1 MKLTKYLFIF
11 VCLMFIS
18 LTSNAKNAQTY
29 KDKIEN
35 NFIPQK
41 PTVHLAYLITYKVW
55 FIKLASIAKATV
67 DSTEGIWI
75 DENTSETNR
84 ACMVILSYYT
94 FDQERDGDRN
104 RVSLNDQI
112 LTVLTMPELDTI
124 LYLKDTDEYM
134 NPLFKTP
141 TLSKSFEVYEM
152 MDDGSLD
159 YFSEDFITGNISTN
173 MDGAADLIEQGK
185 GISSNIKL
193 ISEMYYGK
201 RDFVTHDSDY
211 RVHFNVDGVVKPF
224 SVKSTKEKA
233 PVKLAGKNPDSIKV
247 RAQLAKEAKGKG
259 GAMNL
264 WAAPFRDIAALLEDE
279 VLIETCKGQAEW
291 SVVPLV
297 MDYDL
302 KLGFIRCSIN
312 NITVNDDNK

>member
-1 MKLTKYLFIF
+1 MKLTKYFFICI
-11 VCLMFIS
+11 CLMFIS
-18 LTSNAKNAQTY
+18 LNTNAKDAQTY
-29 KDKIEN
+29 KDKIAN

-41 PTVHLAYLITYKVW
+41 PTVHMEYLITYKVW

-67 DSTEGIWI
+67 DTTEGIWI
-75 DENTSETNR
+75 DEDTSKTNK
-84 ACMVILSYYT
+84 ACIVQLSYYT

-104 RVSLNDQI
+104 RISLNDQI

-124 LYLKDTDEYM
+124 LYIKDTDEYM

-141 TLSKSFEVYEM
+141 TLSKNFEVYEM
-152 MDDGSLD
+152 MEDGSLD
-159 YFSEDFITGNISTN
+159 YFSEDFITGNVSTN

-201 RDFVTHDSDY
+201 KDFITHDSDY

-233 PVKLAGKNPDSIKV
+233 PVKLSGKRPDSIKI
-247 RAQLAKEAKGKG
+247 RAQLAKEATGKG

-264 WAAPFRDIAALLEDE
+264 WAAPFKDIAILLGDDK
-279 VLIETCKGQAEW
+279 LLAAFETQVEW

-302 KLGFIRCSIN
+302 KLGFIRCSIA
-312 NITVNDDNK
+312 NITVSDNF

>member
-1 MKLTKYLFIF
+1 MKLSKYFFIC
-11 VCLMFIS
+11 VCLSFMS
-18 LTSNAKNAQTY
+18 LTSNAKDAQTY

-35 NFIPQK
+35 SFIAQK
-41 PTVHLAYLITYKVW
+41 PTVRMEYLITYKIW

-67 DSTEGIWI
+67 DTTEGIWI
-75 DENTSETNR
+75 DENTSKTNH
-84 ACMVILSYYT
+84 ACIVKLSYHT
-94 FDQERDGDRN
+94 FDQDKEGDRN
-104 RVSLNDQI
+104 RISLNDQI

-124 LYLKDTDEYM
+124 LYIKDTDEYM

-152 MDDGSLD
+152 MEDGTLD
-159 YFSEDFITGNISTN
+159 YFCEDFITGNISTN

-185 GISSNIKL
+185 GISSNVKL

-201 RDFVTHDSDY
+201 KDFITHDSDY

-233 PVKLAGKNPDSIKV
+233 PVELAGKHPDSIKI
-247 RAQLAKEAKGKG
+247 RAELAKEATGKG
-259 GAMNL
+259 GALNL
-264 WAAPFRDIAALLEDE
+264 WAAPFKDIAILMGDKK
-279 VLIETCKGQAEW
+279 LIAACETHAQW
-291 SVVPLV
+291 SIAPLV

-302 KLGFIRCSIN
+302 KLGFIRCSIDNISVIDN
-312 NITVNDDNK
+312 N